1 MICRYK
7 QRGKEAI
14 LANNVFFYVTY
25 EGTID
30 IDKIT
35 DPVSKFVILSCPWF
49 LKFLLFLIYD
59 TFNYILKKLRYN
71 NALLKIR

>member
-49 LKFLLFLIYD
+49 LEYLLFLIYD